1 MSGRNKLLSALAIAI
16 VVTGIALAT
25 LVQLPSPG
33 GGNAQQESQ
42 SSDDTNPV
50 AAGKM
55 AAGFTLRDLK
65 GDTVSLK
72 SLRGKVVFLNVW
84 ATWCPPCREE
94 MPSIEKLYEEFK
106 GNKNLVILA
115 VSQDTDGRKAVAPF
129 VEQNGYHFPVLLDP
143 KNKVG
148 DEYDV
153 SGIPE
158 TFIIDRE
165 GRIVAH
171 HVGPFDWASADF
183 KDALLDL
190 IKEKAG

>member
-16 VVTGIALAT
+16 LVTGIALAT

-33 GGNAQQESQ
+33 GGNTPEPR
-42 SSDDTNPV
+42 SDDNNPV

-55 AAGFTLRDLK
+55 AAGFTLQDLK
-65 GDTVSLK
+65 GNAVSLE

-94 MPSIEKLYEEFK
+94 MPSIEKLYDEFK
-106 GNKNLVILA
+106 GDKSLVILA

-129 VEQNGYHFPVLLDP
+129 VEKNGYHFPVLLDP
-143 KNKVG
+143 KNEVG

-183 KDALLDL
+183 KEALQDL